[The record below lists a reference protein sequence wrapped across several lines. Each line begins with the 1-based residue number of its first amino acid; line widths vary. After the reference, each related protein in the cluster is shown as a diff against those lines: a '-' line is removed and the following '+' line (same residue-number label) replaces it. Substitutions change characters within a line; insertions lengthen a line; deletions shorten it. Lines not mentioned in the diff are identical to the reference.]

1 MYVNPYEEQFTK
13 NILGDILYP
22 HTCLQILPHK
32 NVLYCITHKG
42 RQALP
47 ESQENK
53 KVLFLDS
60 LQKEDISGAT
70 AFLWQHR
77 KQLPTEKSILRD

>member
-1 MYVNPYEEQFTK
+1 MK
-13 NILGDILYP
+13 SS
-22 HTCLQILPHK
+22 LQKTYWRTYYTHIPVYKSSLIK
-32 NVLYCITHKG
+32 MSFAVSHKG
-42 RQALP
+42 RQALL

-60 LQKEDISGAT
+60 LKKEDISGAT

-77 KQLPTEKSILRD
+77 KQLPTEKSILSD